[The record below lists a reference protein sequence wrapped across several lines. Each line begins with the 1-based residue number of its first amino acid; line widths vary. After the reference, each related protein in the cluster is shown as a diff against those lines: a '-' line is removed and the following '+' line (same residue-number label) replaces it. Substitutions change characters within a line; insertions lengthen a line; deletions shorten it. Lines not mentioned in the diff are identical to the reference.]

1 MLTWSPQGRL
11 HQIEYALEAVKQGG
25 AVVGCKNATTVVLVT
40 LNRELPNQSKQQKKI
55 FKIDNNIGIAV
66 SGLASDAV
74 LLTEQLRAEC
84 TKSKFIYGSSPPLS
98 QLADTISRKLQ
109 GQTQRSS
116 RRPYGVGLILAG
128 LDNSG
133 TSIFHVCPSGNLY
146 EYDCFALGSRS
157 QASKTYLE
165 KYIDTLKECSRV
177 ELIKHAIKALGEAQQ
192 ANENISTSNCSI
204 AVAYENKEFAVLD
217 ESEADYY
224 MNLLDETK

>member
-1 MLTWSPQGRL
+1 MCARVIKPNFF
-11 HQIEYALEAVKQGG
+11 VKS
-25 AVVGCKNATTVVLVT
+25 ATTIVLVT
-40 LNRELPNQSKQQKKI
+40 LNRELLIQSKHQKKI
-55 FKIDNNIGIAV
+55 FKIDDNIGIAV

-109 GQTQRSS
+109 GYTQRAS

-128 LDNSG
+128 LDYSG

-165 KYIDTLKECSRV
+165 KYVDTFKECGSV
-177 ELIKHAIKALGEAQQ
+177 ELIKHAIKALREAQQ
-192 ANENISTSNCSI
+192 ANENISSSNCSI
-204 AVAYENKEFAVLD
+204 AVAHENKEFTVLGD
-217 ESEADYY
+217 SEADYY
-224 MNLLDETK
+224 INLLDDTK

>member
-1 MLTWSPQGRL
+1 MFRNQYDQDVLTWSPQGRL

-25 AVVGCKNATTVVLVT
+25 AVVGCK
-40 LNRELPNQSKQQKKI
+40 KKI

-133 TSIFHVCPSGNLY
+133 TSIFHVCPSGNFY
-146 EYDCFALGSRS
+146 EYDCFALG
-157 QASKTYLE
+157 
-165 KYIDTLKECSRV
+165 
-177 ELIKHAIKALGEAQQ
+177 IK
-192 ANENISTSNCSI
+192 
-204 AVAYENKEFAVLD
+204 
-217 ESEADYY
+217 
-224 MNLLDETK
+224 